1 MKIIKTIKKAL
12 FLLPLVVLTSC
23 GLKAVPSDYSF
34 IDIGMENVTIDKLGN
49 GKVLV
54 YNGADILHKV
64 DNTARLNVW
73 IDGRAV
79 GQVRGAEYVVIELKP
94 GTYDFKV
101 QHLDMFNM
109 RSNHEVIVT
118 EKTKVIRVEPT
129 LTSNKL
135 TVTDELPGN
144 FGKFKYAVKR

>member
-1 MKIIKTIKKAL
+1 MKTIKSLKKSL
-12 FLLPLVVLTSC
+12 LLLPLLIVASC

-34 IDIGMENVTIDKLGN
+34 INTGMENVTIDKLGN

-73 IDGRAV
+73 IDGKAV

-109 RSNHEVIVT
+109 RSNHEVTVT
-118 EKTKVIRVEPT
+118 ENTKVIRVEPT

-144 FGKFKYAVKR
+144 FGKFKYAPKR